1 MPTRRYLRSAPGRP
15 PNLTVTLAMAT
26 DVTPPQSENIIV
38 FDSYYEP
45 LAAHLART
53 QLEAAGIPCFLTN
66 ENLVSLNRMYSP
78 VAGGVRLHL
87 YQRDAAR
94 AAEVLRPAAV
104 MQAVRGGQAMP
115 EPAATD
121 GLACPRCGSPDVV
134 FDAAARPGAA
144 HWFVALLSRLRRYP
158 LQGRAHHCFHCG
170 LNF

>member
-1 MPTRRYLRSAPGRP
+1 M
-15 PNLTVTLAMAT
+15 
-26 DVTPPQSENIIV
+26 

-53 QLEAAGIPCFLTN
+53 KLEAAGIPCFLTN

-78 VAGGVRLHL
+78 VAGGVRLHI
-87 YQRDAAR
+87 YQRDADR
-94 AAEVLRPAAV
+94 AAEVLREPPV
-104 MQAVRGGQAMP
+104 MQAVRGGQATP
-115 EPAATD
+115 LPDTEALT
-121 GLACPRCGSPDVV
+121 CPRCGSPEVT

>member
-1 MPTRRYLRSAPGRP
+1 MT
-15 PNLTVTLAMAT
+15 T
-26 DVTPPQSENIIV
+26 DFTPPKSENIIV

-78 VAGGVRLHL
+78 VAGGVRLHI
-87 YQRDAAR
+87 YERDAAR
-94 AAEVLRPAAV
+94 AAEALRPPVV
-104 MQAVRGGQAMP
+104 MQAVPGGLAP
-115 EPAATD
+115 PAEAEVAPAALT
-121 GLACPRCGSPDVV
+121 CPRCGSADVV

>member
-1 MPTRRYLRSAPGRP
+1 MT
-15 PNLTVTLAMAT
+15 T
-26 DVTPPQSENIIV
+26 DPTPPKAENIIV

-53 QLEAAGIPCFLTN
+53 KLEAAGIPCFLTN

-78 VAGGVRLHL
+78 VAGGVRLHI

-94 AAEVLRPAAV
+94 AAEVLHEPPV
-104 MQAVRGGQAMP
+104 MQAVRGGQATPLP
-115 EPAATD
+115 EAEALT
-121 GLACPRCGSPDVV
+121 CPRCGSHEVT

>member
-1 MPTRRYLRSAPGRP
+1 MS
-15 PNLTVTLAMAT
+15 T
-26 DVTPPQSENIIV
+26 DFTPPKSENIIV

-78 VAGGVRLHL
+78 VAGGVRLHI

-94 AAEVLRPAAV
+94 AAEVLRPPVV
-104 MQAVRGGQAMP
+104 MQAVRGGQA
-115 EPAATD
+115 EPPTETA
-121 GLACPRCGSPDVV
+121 GVACPRCGSLEVAT
-134 FDAAARPGAA
+134 DAAAQPGAA

-158 LQGRAHHCFHCG
+158 IQGRAHHCFHCG

>member
-1 MPTRRYLRSAPGRP
+1 MPQ
-15 PNLTVTLAMAT
+15 N
-26 DVTPPQSENIIV
+26 SENIIV

-53 QLEAAGIPCFLTN
+53 KLEAAGIPCFLTN

-78 VAGGVRLHL
+78 AAGGVRLHI
-87 YQRDAAR
+87 YARDAAR
-94 AAEVLRPAAV
+94 AAEVLREPAV
-104 MQAVRGGQAMP
+104 MQAVRGGQA
-115 EPAATD
+115 EPAAPPDALT
-121 GLACPRCGSPDVV
+121 CPRCGSADVV
-134 FDAAARPGAA
+134 TDEAAQPGAA

>member
-1 MPTRRYLRSAPGRP
+1 MAADFMPPKS
-15 PNLTVTLAMAT
+15 
-26 DVTPPQSENIIV
+26 DNIIV

-53 QLEAAGIPCFLTN
+53 KLEAAGIPCFLTN

-78 VAGGVRLHL
+78 AAGGVRLHI
-87 YQRDAAR
+87 YARDAAQ
-94 AAEVLRPAAV
+94 AAEVLREPVV
-104 MQAVRGGQAMP
+104 MQAVRGGQA
-115 EPAATD
+115 EPDALT
-121 GLACPRCGSPDVV
+121 CPRCGSADVAT
-134 FDAAARPGAA
+134 DAAAQPGAA

>member
-1 MPTRRYLRSAPGRP
+1 MAADFRP
-15 PNLTVTLAMAT
+15 PKA
-26 DVTPPQSENIIV
+26 ENIIV

-53 QLEAAGIPCFLTN
+53 KLEAAGIPCFLTN

-78 VAGGVRLHL
+78 AAGGVRLHI
-87 YQRDAAR
+87 YARDAAQ
-94 AAEVLRPAAV
+94 AAEVLREPVV
-104 MQAVRGGQAMP
+104 MQATRGGQA
-115 EPAATD
+115 EPAAPDALT
-121 GLACPRCGSPDVV
+121 CPKCGSADVV
-134 FDAAARPGAA
+134 TDAAAQPGAA

>member
-1 MPTRRYLRSAPGRP
+1 MT
-15 PNLTVTLAMAT
+15 T
-26 DVTPPQSENIIV
+26 DLTPPKSENIIV

-78 VAGGVRLHL
+78 VAGGVRLHI

-94 AAEVLRPAAV
+94 AAEVLRPPVV
-104 MQAVRGGQAMP
+104 MEAVRGGLAEP
-115 EPAATD
+115 EAEATNA
-121 GLACPRCGSPDVV
+121 LTCPRCGSHDVV
-134 FDAAARPGAA
+134 FDAAAQPGAA
-144 HWFVALLSRLRRYP
+144 NWFVALLSRLRRYP

>member
-1 MPTRRYLRSAPGRP
+1 MPQNP
-15 PNLTVTLAMAT
+15 
-26 DVTPPQSENIIV
+26 ENIVV

-53 QLEAAGIPCFLTN
+53 KLEAAGIPCFLTN

-78 VAGGVRLHL
+78 AAGGVRLHI
-87 YQRDAAR
+87 YARDAAR
-94 AAEVLRPAAV
+94 TAEVLREPAI
-104 MQAVRGGQAMP
+104 MQAVRGGQA
-115 EPAATD
+115 EPTVTPDALT
-121 GLACPRCGSPDVV
+121 CPRCGSADVTT
-134 FDAAARPGAA
+134 DAAAEPGAA

>member
-1 MPTRRYLRSAPGRP
+1 MAADFMPL
-15 PNLTVTLAMAT
+15 
-26 DVTPPQSENIIV
+26 QSENIIV

-53 QLEAAGIPCFLTN
+53 KLEAAGIPCFLTN

-78 VAGGVRLHL
+78 AAGGVRLHI
-87 YQRDAAR
+87 YARDAAQ
-94 AAEVLRPAAV
+94 AAEVLREPVV
-104 MQAVRGGQAMP
+104 MQAVRGGQAAP
-115 EPAATD
+115 AEPHALT
-121 GLACPRCGSPDVV
+121 CPRCGSADVAT
-134 FDAAARPGAA
+134 DAAAEPGAA

>member
-1 MPTRRYLRSAPGRP
+1 MAADFMPPKA
-15 PNLTVTLAMAT
+15 
-26 DVTPPQSENIIV
+26 ENIIV

-53 QLEAAGIPCFLTN
+53 KLEAAGIPCFLTN

-78 VAGGVRLHL
+78 AAGGVRLHI
-87 YQRDAAR
+87 YARDAAQ
-94 AAEVLRPAAV
+94 AAEVLREPVV
-104 MQAVRGGQAMP
+104 MQAARGGQA
-115 EPAATD
+115 EPAAPDALT
-121 GLACPRCGSPDVV
+121 CPRCGSADVV
-134 FDAAARPGAA
+134 TDAAAQPGAA